1 MTAICTG
8 NNKKEKLS
16 DINPNVDQP
25 LLIPLP
31 PGFSDLPKALSR
43 YLVCLKSE
51 QRMIHCHF
59 YLLSFQANLENQK
72 KQQGNAIT
80 EMFDR
85 LKTENESRKHEIH
98 GLKDILVR
106 ENDNRIQETE
116 ELRMAMELGKDFHR
130 KIGKRYLVAKI
141 VLTYCEKK
149 MF

>member
-1 MTAICTG
+1 M
-8 NNKKEKLS
+8 
-16 DINPNVDQP
+16 
-25 LLIPLP
+25 
-31 PGFSDLPKALSR
+31 
-43 YLVCLKSE
+43 
-51 QRMIHCHF
+51 HCHF

-116 ELRMAMELGKDFHR
+116 ELRMAMELGKEFHGKKGKWYFVT
-130 KIGKRYLVAKI
+130 KIG
-141 VLTYCEKK
+141 LTYCEKK
-149 MF
+149 LL

>member
-1 MTAICTG
+1 M
-8 NNKKEKLS
+8 
-16 DINPNVDQP
+16 
-25 LLIPLP
+25 
-31 PGFSDLPKALSR
+31 
-43 YLVCLKSE
+43 
-51 QRMIHCHF
+51 HCHF

-130 KIGKRYLVAKI
+130 KIGERYFVTKN
-141 VLTYCEKK
+141 VLTYFEKK
-149 MF
+149 LFQDPEIWKLRQ